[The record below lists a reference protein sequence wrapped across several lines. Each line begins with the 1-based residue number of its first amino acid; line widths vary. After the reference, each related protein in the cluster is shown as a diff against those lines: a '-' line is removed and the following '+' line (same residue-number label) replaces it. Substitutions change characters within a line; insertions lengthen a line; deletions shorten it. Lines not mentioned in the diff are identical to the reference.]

1 MNTNNAWLWSGSK
14 RLNQWWYYTFWWTKL
29 SFPFEKDRYNKL
41 LPYITSQTC
50 GENVARGCGDT
61 SLFWGSW
68 SSYRRQ
74 QWGSSLS
81 RIAPSWCTCKKNY
94 CKMKIPYEFS
104 IMYSNWIQSVLW
116 IQILLFF
123 EPGSGI
129 RNRFFQGAGSRIPD
143 IKDIWDVN
151 DNF

>member
-1 MNTNNAWLWSGSK
+1 MNTNNAWPWSGSK

-29 SFPFEKDRYNKL
+29 SFPFERTDTISCYRKL
-41 LPYITSQTC
+41 PHKLAEKMWLVVVGTRHFSEGLGRLIEDSSGAAVCRGLPP
-50 GENVARGCGDT
+50 VD
-61 SLFWGSW
+61 
-68 SSYRRQ
+68 
-74 QWGSSLS
+74 
-81 RIAPSWCTCKKNY
+81 APVKKSY